1 MHVVVNEPDQLGD
14 CPTWDESTQR
24 LVWIDIIGKRMSSC
38 GPDGSALERRPF
50 HEIPGSFALREH
62 GGLLLGFRR
71 RLVLLDAAGA
81 EIASWVPKTADMTR
95 ERFNDGACD
104 PRGRFWVGT
113 MDRHLR
119 EPIGA
124 LYRIDRDRSAH
135 RMDFGFGISNGLAWS
150 PDFERLY
157 QCDSS
162 PARVYVHDFDLDA
175 GVTSRRRLFAEFT
188 EGMGTPD
195 GCAVDVEG
203 FLWVAAPGSGSIL
216 GFDPEGRLARTIAT
230 PVAFPSSVV
239 FGGADLRTL
248 FVTSLKPHDRSTVQA
263 SRQGVPPEELGGSS
277 LPADGSV
284 FALGCSVPGV
294 PRGRF
299 GG

>member
-1 MHVVVNEPDQLGD
+1 VHLVVGEPDQLGD
-14 CPTWDESTQR
+14 CPTWDESAQR
-24 LVWIDIIGKRMSSC
+24 LVWIDIIGKRLSSC
-38 GPDGSALERRPF
+38 APDGSALERRTLS
-50 HEIPGSFALREH
+50 EIPGSFAFREH

-71 RLVLLDAAGA
+71 RLVLLDDAGA
-81 EIASWVPKTADMTR
+81 EIASWVPDAADMSR

-104 PRGRFWVGT
+104 ARGRFWVGT
-113 MDRHLR
+113 MDRNLR

-124 LYRIDRDRSAH
+124 LYRIDPDRSAH

-162 PARVYVHDFDLDA
+162 PPRIYVHDFDLDA
-175 GVTSRRRLFAEFT
+175 GATSHRRLFAEFT
-188 EGMGTPD
+188 DGMGTPD
-195 GCAVDVEG
+195 GCAVDVAG

-216 GFDPEGRLARTIAT
+216 GFDPQGRLARTIAT
-230 PVAFPSSVV
+230 PVGFPSSVV

-248 FVTSLKPHDRSTVQA
+248 FVTSLKPHERSTVQA
-263 SRQGVPPEELGGSS
+263 SRQGVPPAKLGGSS
-277 LPADGSV
+277 HPADGSV
-284 FALGCSVPGV
+284 FALECSVPGV